1 VQRDRARRAVRIARV
16 ALPLMAAAAA
26 RSACAADVSSYFDSA
41 AGRKPH
47 GNAGLV
53 VNGGWMQLKADV
65 ALRAQ
70 SGSTAVVP
78 NLRSVFDVGNRLDVE
93 TRVDLADR
101 NDSGGALGATM
112 NTRVHY
118 DPPPKFLEAVEGVV
132 WKAPDGEAGEK
143 LNIAFKKVVGAA
155 ERERP
160 ITIRGRAAVETTT
173 IPVAGSVGGVS
184 PADESHRY
192 GFETEIRGLL
202 SGLVRGSGALR
213 LTVERFAGARV
224 ETVRSLAYDYSWTV
238 RNFAHLGLNVGMRRD
253 TRPAL
258 VVSEPSLGLTWRAQF

>member
-1 VQRDRARRAVRIARV
+1 MIARA
-16 ALPLMAAAAA
+16 ALPLLAVAAAESA
-26 RSACAADVSSYFDSA
+26 RAADVSSYFDSA

-53 VNGGWMQLKADV
+53 VASDWIQLKADV
-65 ALRAQ
+65 ALRSQ
-70 SGSTAVVP
+70 SGSTEIVP
-78 NLRSVFDVGNRLDVE
+78 NVRSVFDVGARLDVE

-101 NDSGGALGATM
+101 NGNGDAPGATM

-118 DPPPKFLEAVEGVV
+118 DPPPKFLEAVDGVV
-132 WKAPDGEAGEK
+132 WRSRDGQTGEK
-143 LNIAFKKVVGAA
+143 LNIAFRKIIAT

-160 ITIRGRAAVETTT
+160 ITIRGRAGVETTT
-173 IPVAGSVGGVS
+173 LPVAGLIGDAS
-184 PADESHRY
+184 PADQSHRY
-192 GFETEIRGLL
+192 GLETEIRGLL

-213 LTVERFAGARV
+213 LKVERFAGARV

-238 RNFAHLGLNVGMRRD
+238 RNIAHLGLNVGVRHDRQ
-253 TRPAL
+253 PAL